1 MGDIENNGLSNWGR
15 WGSEDQQ
22 GSLNLLTP
30 EIVKK
35 AAHLVKQGKV
45 YSLSMPLETEGPLWP
60 GRHKLWKVTMH
71 KTTSGPRAH
80 SSDDTVIMHSH
91 SGTHMDAI
99 CHFWYDDQL
108 YNGFKASENVTSAGV
123 LRNAIENVPAI
134 VGRGVLLDIAT
145 WMGVE
150 HLKIGQAIT
159 ADDLDQCA
167 SAQNIQIQLGD
178 IVLVRTG
185 WMRVFSQDRELFNSG
200 EPGVNETVLPWLKSH
215 DIVGIGADNHAVE
228 VFDKI
233 PPDRLPVHECAIR
246 DLGIYLLENFNL
258 EALAADKVHEFLL
271 VIAPL
276 HLTSAAGSP
285 INPIAIA

>member
-1 MGDIENNGLSNWGR
+1 MGDTDSKHLSNWGR
-15 WGSEDQQ
+15 WGSDDQK

-35 AAHLVKQGKV
+35 AAHIVKHGKV

-60 GRHKLWKVTMH
+60 LRHKLWKVTMH
-71 KTTSGPRAH
+71 RSRGGSVST
-80 SSDDTVIMHSH
+80 SDDTVIMHSH
-91 SGTHMDAI
+91 SGTHMDAL
-99 CHFWYDDQL
+99 CHFWYDEQL
-108 YNGFKASENVTSAGV
+108 YNGFKASENVSSAGII
-123 LRNAIENVPAI
+123 RNSIDNVPAI
-134 VGRGVLLDIAT
+134 VGRGVLLDIAG
-145 WMGVE
+145 WKGVE
-150 HLKIGQAIT
+150 HLNRGQAIT
-159 ADDLDQCA
+159 ADDLDQGA
-167 SAQNIQIQLGD
+167 SAQNTQIQPGD

-185 WMRVFSQDRELFNSG
+185 WMRVFTKDRALFDSG
-200 EPGVNETVLPWLKSH
+200 EPGVNETVLPWLQSN

-228 VFDKI
+228 VIEQI

-258 EALAADKVHEFLL
+258 EALAADKVYESLL

-276 HLTSAAGSP
+276 RLTGAAGSP